1 MSKKI
6 AVVCANGRVGQLVVK
21 EAKDRGMDVTAFVR
35 GENKTVADK
44 VVVKDLFDITKEDLK
59 GYDAVVDAFG
69 AWKEE
74 DLHLHS
80 ETLKHL
86 CDLLSGSETR
96 LIYVGGAGSLY
107 VAPGKMLYQ
116 TPEFPDVFRPLASA
130 QVKTY
135 FELKERNDVKWTFVS
150 PAADFRADGAGT
162 GKYLLGGDQLIVGSK
177 GESVISYADY
187 AIAVVDE
194 IEKGDHIRER
204 ISVVEA

>member
-1 MSKKI
+1 MRKRQSGTACRQRGKGQRH
-6 AVVCANGRVGQLVVK
+6 GRQ
-21 EAKDRGMDVTAFVR
+21 AFVR